1 MSHAGI
7 GRFHMRKFILIA
19 AMAVASATSAQ
30 AGDSRSLSVAGMD
43 EKVPAALGKAA
54 GAPKIVEAPKPP
66 DLPKPPE
73 ARAAETAKPVE
84 AAKPVE
90 TAKPAEAPKAEP
102 APQFVARPAAVGKK
116 VEPGKTNS
124 NKDGQVTF
132 EDKKPVAAKDRPAV
146 EAKPATEAQDKP
158 AVENVPEQKTAKAEK
173 PRRKRSQHWNE
184 ARIMR
189 ELYRYGVI
197 AGGW

>member
-19 AMAVASATSAQ
+19 AMAVVSATPVQ

-66 DLPKPPE
+66 E
-73 ARAAETAKPVE
+73 ARLETAAPVETAKPVE
-84 AAKPVE
+84 A
-90 TAKPAEAPKAEP
+90 PKAAET
-102 APQFVARPAAVGKK
+102 PQFVARPAAVGKK
-116 VEPGKTNS
+116 AEPSKTNS

-132 EDKKPVAAKDRPAV
+132 EDKKPVAAQDRPLSRRSLQ
-146 EAKPATEAQDKP
+146 P
-158 AVENVPEQKTAKAEK
+158 K
-173 PRRKRSQHWNE
+173 PRTSPRSRTRLSRRPPKPRSRGANDRSTGTKRHHARTPPLRRHGRRLGRMVRGRNE
-184 ARIMR
+184 KSPRR
-189 ELYRYGVI
+189 
-197 AGGW
+197 

>member
-1 MSHAGI
+1 
-7 GRFHMRKFILIA
+7 MRKFILIA

-30 AGDSRSLSVAGMD
+30 AGDSRSLSVAGID

-84 AAKPVE
+84 
-90 TAKPAEAPKAEP
+90 TAKPAEEP
-102 APQFVARPAAVGKK
+102 APQFVARPALGKK
-116 VEPGKTNS
+116 PSRARQNS

-132 EDKKPVAAKDRPAV
+132 EEKKPVAAKEAPAV
-146 EAKPATEAQDKP
+146 EAKPVSQARSSRTSP
-158 AVENVPEQKTAKAEK
+158 SRRPPK
-173 PRRKRSQHWNE
+173 PRSRAANDAALERSADH
-184 ARIMR
+184 ARI
-189 ELYRYGVI
+189 YRYGAI
-197 AGGW
+197 AALVRPRC